1 MKVGS
6 RIAGAIALAVAI
18 VAAPAYAHHSYA
30 MFDVKKVVTVE
41 GSVKEFLWTNPH
53 GWLRVS
59 APGAQG
65 KLDEW
70 AVEMGSVSVMA
81 HLGWTPK
88 TLLPGDKISITIH
101 PLKDGAHGGDFVAI
115 NSGARDKVV
124 NDGGSQ
130 ARLKERA
137 AHREE
142 GPADPAH

>member
-1 MKVGS
+1 MKITS
-6 RIAGAIALAVAI
+6 MIARAIALAAASVAT
-18 VAAPAYAHHSYA
+18 PALAHHSYA
-30 MFDVKKVVTVE
+30 MFDVQKVVTVE

-53 GWLRVS
+53 GWIRMAV
-59 APGAQG
+59 PNAQG

-70 AVEMGSVSVMA
+70 AVEMGSVSIMA

-88 TLLPGDKISITIH
+88 TLLPGDKISITMH

-142 GPADPAH
+142 GTADPAR